1 MRLTRSLFLT
11 AATVLAL
18 VSLSAAAAV
27 APASGPYVCSGSF
40 GKPGVLSGRYPS
52 GVVVRGVCAS
62 KFGNAH
68 VFGTLLVTRGSS
80 LAAAWG
86 LNQRTH
92 KGGSSLTVT
101 GSLVINQGATAVLGC
116 KVNADGSGFPCLD
129 DPNPNHPTLKSAV
142 RVSGNIV
149 ESAPLA
155 VIVHNS
161 LIGGSI
167 RETGGGGGLSCAP
180 PKSGPFAKLMSP
192 VYSDYEDSSVA
203 GSLRVSGLTSCWLG
217 VARVLVHGNLSMI
230 NDKLGDPDAIE
241 IISNHIGGNL
251 SCAGNSAVWD
261 SADAK
266 PNQQF
271 PRIPEPNTVHG
282 KRSGQCV
289 LSSPTTMGGSSGP
302 GPF

>member
-1 MRLTRSLFLT
+1 MRLTRSLVLSGAT
-11 AATVLAL
+11 ALAL
-18 VSLSAAAAV
+18 VLLSATAAV
-27 APASGPYVCSGSF
+27 APASGPYVCSGTL

-52 GVVVRGVCAS
+52 GVVVRGVCAA
-62 KFGNAH
+62 KFGRAR

-86 LNQRTH
+86 LNHRTN
-92 KGGSSLTVT
+92 KGGSSLTIS
-101 GSLVINQGATAVLGC
+101 GNLVVNQGATVILGC

-129 DPNPNHPTLKSAV
+129 DPNPNKPTLSSAV
-142 RVSGNIV
+142 SVSGSIV
-149 ESAPLA
+149 ENAPLG

-203 GSLRVSGLTSCWLG
+203 GSLGVTGLRSCWLG
-217 VARVLVHGNLSMI
+217 VARVRVHGSLTFI
-230 NDKLGDPDAIE
+230 KDKLGDPDAIE
-241 IISNHIGGNL
+241 ILANHVGKNL
-251 SCAGNSAVWD
+251 SCTGNSAVWN
-261 SADAK
+261 SADAQ

-271 PRIPEPNTVHG
+271 PRIAQPNTVHG

-289 LSSPTTMGGSSGP
+289 LSSPTTMGGPSGP